1 MYELAKAGDDFI
13 SLSQIS
19 DAQKVSQGYLEQIV
33 RPLRESRLV
42 TGKRGF
48 GGGYKLTRPAGQI
61 TVGEII
67 KAAEGPTVPVECVSE
82 DFSHCNCPDDC
93 RAKLV
98 WQKVGE
104 AIDGVLDSIT
114 LLHLIED
121 AEYNRHEKKGEI
133 SHE

>member
-13 SLSQIS
+13 SLSEIS
-19 DAQKVSQGYLEQIV
+19 STQNISQGYLEQIV
-33 RPLRESRLV
+33 RPLRESGLV
-42 TGKRGF
+42 RGKRGF
-48 GGGYKLTRPAGQI
+48 GGGYKLTKPAGQI

-67 KAAEGPTVPVECVSE
+67 QAAEGPTMPAECVSE
-82 DFSHCNCPDDC
+82 NFSPCNCPEDC

-114 LLHLIED
+114 LLHLLDD
-121 AEYNRHEKKGEI
+121 AQHNEYEKKGEI
-133 SHE
+133 SYE